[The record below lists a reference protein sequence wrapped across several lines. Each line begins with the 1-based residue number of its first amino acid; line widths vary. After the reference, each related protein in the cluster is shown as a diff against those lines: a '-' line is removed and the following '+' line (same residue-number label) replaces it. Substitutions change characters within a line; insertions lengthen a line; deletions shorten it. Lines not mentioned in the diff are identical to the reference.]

1 MKKSLDLEAESF
13 IFGRNCMAKPEDNM
27 AKPGETNAETPWAD
41 DESDDL
47 LDDEMENDELVFDEF
62 IDEED
67 EIEVDGGD
75 SLSAAALELRNR
87 TPSWRLIEM
96 AREDKYLK
104 SVLADFD
111 EYDQFEYFDADL
123 SAEYSH

>member
-1 MKKSLDLEAESF
+1 
-13 IFGRNCMAKPEDNM
+13 M
-27 AKPGETNAETPWAD
+27 AKPGETNAEILCAD

-47 LDDEMENDELVFDEF
+47 LDDEMENDELVFDDF

-67 EIEVDGGD
+67 EIEVEVDD

-104 SVLADFD
+104 SVIADFD

>member
-1 MKKSLDLEAESF
+1 
-13 IFGRNCMAKPEDNM
+13 M
-27 AKPGETNAETPWAD
+27 AKPGETNAETLWAD

-47 LDDEMENDELVFDEF
+47 LDDEMENDELVFDDF
-62 IDEED
+62 VDEED
-67 EIEVDGGD
+67 EIEVEVDD

-104 SVLADFD
+104 SVIADFD
-111 EYDQFEYFDADL
+111 EYDQIEYFDADL